1 MTVRQ
6 VTDLLKYVYRS
17 DFMPE
22 FISSL
27 SINGLDGT
35 MSDRLENDEISGKF
49 HIKTGSLDH
58 VSSLAGYMNYEGKRA
73 FAIIQNAEDV
83 HKGFGEEVQEAL
95 MRWLYSYG
103 NKTILEN

>member
-1 MTVRQ
+1 MISASHNGYSNFIKTITHNR
-6 VTDLLKYVYRS
+6 TWKLKDDYLL
-17 DFMPE
+17 
-22 FISSL
+22 I
-27 SINGLDGT
+27 
-35 MSDRLENDEISGKF
+35 NDEISGKF

-58 VSSLAGYMNYEGKRA
+58 VSSLAGYMNYEGKRYA